1 MKDKKEKKKK
11 QKIIYIDDGSTVAD
25 MNVEGMCGY
34 DKDRDKRKKD
44 PEQPTFREKLAMVF
58 GAYLA
63 YLPFLLILIGVLV
76 AMWIFFSLVL

>member
-1 MKDKKEKKKK
+1 
-11 QKIIYIDDGSTVAD
+11 
-25 MNVEGMCGY
+25 
-34 DKDRDKRKKD
+34 
-44 PEQPTFREKLAMVF
+44 MVF